1 MHAAILRV
9 LTGDPDTDT
18 LSNHLEGGLPAASFE
33 RTNFLDGATIHEG
46 RLAGRLDTNETE
58 VIVGEDAIFTET
70 VEGRK
75 EVVTDCYVDLGA
87 SWCGFDTS
95 DGEKLIT
102 DYLLQTAGVI
112 PEPTEIHLD
121 AWVEEYGRR
130 DDASVWATSYSQ
142 STDDGYPSDRA
153 GADFH
158 ADATMDGVPA
168 EGVSAFGFTYKWN
181 GGWIRGMLAASGYV
195 AVYSDMHVE
204 EFAKWVR
211 EEIRPY
217 LTIVGDEPVTQSE
230 LAETTEDGVATD
242 GGSDDE

>member
-9 LTGDPDTDT
+9 LTGDPDVEE
-18 LSNHLEGGLPAASFE
+18 LPNHLEGGLPAASFE
-33 RTNFLDGATIHEG
+33 RTDFLDGATIHHG
-46 RLAGRLDTNETE
+46 RLAGRRTTTDQE
-58 VIVGEDAIFTET
+58 VIVGEDAIFTEP
-70 VEGRK
+70 VERDR

-87 SWCGFDTS
+87 SWCGYDTS
-95 DGEKLIT
+95 DGEQLLT

-121 AWVEEYGRR
+121 AWIEEYGRR

-142 STDDGYPSDRA
+142 SKDDGYPRDRA

-158 ADATMDGVPA
+158 ADATMDGVPT
-168 EGVSAFGFTYKWN
+168 EGVSAFGFSYKWN

-204 EFAKWVR
+204 EFGRWVR

-217 LTIVGDEPVTQSE
+217 LTIAGDEPVTQSE
-230 LAETTEDGVATD
+230 LSDASEDGVATD
-242 GGSDDE
+242 GGEDDA